1 MRDDYINQT
10 KVSIKNA
17 GNNTIVLS
25 HEQESQSE
33 AVRRSRDDVDS
44 QYTGRDGYLNQ
55 NSAKHLDVQSDNH
68 QLLGKRKREETLLR
82 GDLQAIM
89 NEDAQS
95 EDPNIVVN
103 SYGLKFDKTAF
114 VRQNFQRLRNDDLK
128 VGDELLFGD
137 VTFYKTF
144 VQKVIDSGHLTDK

>member
-1 MRDDYINQT
+1 
-10 KVSIKNA
+10 
-17 GNNTIVLS
+17 
-25 HEQESQSE
+25 
-33 AVRRSRDDVDS
+33 
-44 QYTGRDGYLNQ
+44 
-55 NSAKHLDVQSDNH
+55 
-68 QLLGKRKREETLLR
+68 
-82 GDLQAIM
+82 M

-114 VRQNFQRLRNDDLK
+114 VRQNFQKLRNDDLK

-144 VQKVIDSGHLTDK
+144 IQKVIDSGHLTDK